1 MKFNKSIPYKIKRI
15 LPILGLAGLSTISSC
30 SKEDDLINLDLQ
42 EEITIKFSD
51 DEFRTVLILDEKQRT
66 VGPNEAIMY
75 YVAQPEIKTIYI
87 EPIGNWYGY
96 RWNFIPNIR
105 KTILEP
111 LINYSPKIRGKGNF
125 NFFPGDASRCP
136 EDSLW
141 ITQQGWTINQQLQ
154 R

>member
-42 EEITIKFSD
+42 EEITITFSD
-51 DEFRTVLILDEKQRT
+51 VEYRTIMTTDEINKPI
-66 VGPNEAIMY
+66 GPNEAIIY
-75 YVAQPEIKTIYI
+75 YVSRPEVKTIYI
-87 EPIGNWYGY
+87 KPTGDWTGY
-96 RWNFIPNIR
+96 RWNVIPDIR
-105 KTILEP
+105 KNLLEP
-111 LINYSPKIRGKGNF
+111 IINYSPKIRGKGNF
-125 NFFPGDASRCP
+125 NFVPGDASRCP

-141 ITQQGWTINQQLQ
+141 ITQQGWTINQQIQ